1 MHFSGIKLRSHFV
14 VPASELFRFPQL
26 TGFPDLGKV
35 RWGRGA
41 WGRGRCTRITGE
53 GRCPSP
59 DRISSPHL
67 FWEPDFRKC
76 RRSHR
81 RVIPGGLNKGPVCK
95 GVGTP
100 GGNPGLEMEELLSPG
115 AGREEGREN
124 CRNQQEKR
132 CSICCLERPGA
143 PQWKQTASPREPL
156 TSLSPRALQGLRIGQ
171 VHTEGGEQR
180 AAGGCRS
187 ASRQRAGGRK
197 EKSEAGKQKT
207 PHTVSDSLS
216 GLVNVCV
223 CLHSTRFSSS
233 DSSPICLQEI

>member
-1 MHFSGIKLRSHFV
+1 MHFGGIKLHSHCCTSIRTSSFS
-14 VPASELFRFPQL
+14 PTHWL
-26 TGFPDLGKV
+26 PDLGKV

-59 DRISSPHL
+59 DWISSPHL

-76 RRSHR
+76 RRRHR
-81 RVIPGGLNKGPVCK
+81 RVIPGGWNKGPICK
-95 GVGTP
+95 GVGAP

-124 CRNQQEKR
+124 CRNQQER
-132 CSICCLERPGA
+132 GGSICCLERPGA

-156 TSLSPRALQGLRIGQ
+156 TSLSPRVLQGLRMGQ

-180 AAGGCRS
+180 AAGGGVVDQPPGREPV
-187 ASRQRAGGRK
+187 AARRRVRRANRRHRT
-197 EKSEAGKQKT
+197 Q
-207 PHTVSDSLS
+207 
-216 GLVNVCV
+216 CQI
-223 CLHSTRFSSS
+223 RF
-233 DSSPICLQEI
+233 LA